1 MSSEPLLG
9 EKDPKKEEED
19 EGEFD
24 HDGIRKWSDED
35 YEHNV
40 NKDYVLWIMKLQG
53 FHINKFLHA
62 LIYWHFVMLFGP
74 II

>member
-9 EKDPKKEEED
+9 DKSSKKKQEEPES
-19 EGEFD
+19 E
-24 HDGIRKWSDED
+24 HGILKWSDED

-40 NKDYVLWIMKLQG
+40 NNDYTLWIMKLQG
-53 FHINKFLHA
+53 FHINKFLAA